1 MNNLT
6 RDEKKELRRLAHS
19 SALKNDCRKMKK
31 TNHRK
36 EIVPDEFIRFVDFFN
51 AFTNHPL
58 KPFRKIT
65 GNHFKL

>member
-1 MNNLT
+1 MT
-6 RDEKKELRRLAHS
+6 SEEKTELRQLVYS
-19 SALKNDCRKMKK
+19 SALKDDCRKMKK
-31 TNHRK
+31 MNQERK
-36 EIVPDEFIRFVDFFN
+36 IVPDEFIRFVDFFN